1 MKHTVDG
8 LHSVASHDLTFTLKD
23 KALHRKDEI
32 GKIANAV
39 YTLITSFKEIIT
51 NFMEAS
57 NKLNQGTNIFE
68 ESFTTI
74 SDNME
79 HINAAV
85 EEVAKS
91 AVSQADET
99 KTAND
104 KVTSMSSTLLE
115 TVEHIKGLNE
125 SCQKCKGCQ
134 SCRCYGQ

>member
-115 TVEHIKGLNE
+115 TKKRRH
-125 SCQKCKGCQ
+125 
-134 SCRCYGQ
+134 